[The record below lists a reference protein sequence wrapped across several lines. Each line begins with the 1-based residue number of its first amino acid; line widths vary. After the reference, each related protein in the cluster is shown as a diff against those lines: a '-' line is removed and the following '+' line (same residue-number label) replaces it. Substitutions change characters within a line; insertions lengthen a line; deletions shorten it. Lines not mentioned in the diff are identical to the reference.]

1 LADQRNRIENAE
13 SYTQNLE
20 RKRTELNN
28 QAESIQREMTN
39 LATELGQLEA
49 ELKVQNL
56 VK

>member
-1 LADQRNRIENAE
+1 MADQRNRIENAE